1 MYITWYGFREKP
13 FNLTPDPKYIYLS
26 HKHAEAFAHL
36 EFGHTERGGFVLIT
50 GEVGTGKTTLA
61 RYFLSKLDPGTHS
74 AFVLYPA
81 LSAEELLKTILD
93 DLHVTPEGESKK
105 SLVDALHRFLLE
117 TRAAKRNVIVII
129 DEAQDLSPEVLE
141 QVRLISNLETDT
153 EKLIQIVLMGQS
165 ELRELLAR
173 HELRQLAQRVTARYH
188 LSPLTQ
194 AETLAYIR
202 HRLQVAD
209 GEGKV
214 GFDHDALVA
223 VHRLSG
229 GVPRL
234 VNLICDRSLLAGYV
248 HNSRRITA
256 AMVKQA
262 AREVEGETPRGPA
275 RFRHG
280 LVAAGLTLALAALAF
295 ALLPRRAQAPEAD
308 ASPVPSPTALPAPT
322 PTPEPP
328 RSARLDELVRTLP
341 RAASFASAAA
351 RVQAAW
357 GGARLARATLRTQLE
372 QLRAFD
378 LPAVLELA
386 HPSRRDT
393 CFAALLRLDERAAGL
408 AIGSEPEIEVPLGQL
423 DGLWTQ
429 DAVVWWP
436 EDAAASRDAAGTLAA
451 LGFADPSLAAAVA
464 GFQRQASLV
473 ADGQLGPR
481 TRMAL
486 FARSAQDR
494 PRLSRSGERP

>member
-1 MYITWYGFREKP
+1 
-13 FNLTPDPKYIYLS
+13 
-26 HKHAEAFAHL
+26 
-36 EFGHTERGGFVLIT
+36 
-50 GEVGTGKTTLA
+50 
-61 RYFLSKLDPGTHS
+61 
-74 AFVLYPA
+74 
-81 LSAEELLKTILD
+81 
-93 DLHVTPEGESKK
+93 
-105 SLVDALHRFLLE
+105 VDALHRFLLE
-117 TRAAKRNVIVII
+117 TRAANRNVVLII

-165 ELRELLAR
+165 ELRDLLAR

-188 LSPLTQ
+188 LSPLSQ
-194 AETLAYIR
+194 QETLTYIK

-248 HNSRRITA
+248 HNTRRITS
-256 AMVKQA
+256 AMVRQA
-262 AREVEGETPRGPA
+262 AREVEGERPRGPA
-275 RFRHG
+275 RWHHG
-280 LVAAGLTLALAALAF
+280 MVAAGLTLALAVLAF
-295 ALLPRRAQAPEAD
+295 WLLPRGAQAPDVETMP
-308 ASPVPSPTALPAPT
+308 PVVVAT
-322 PTPEPP
+322 PTPVPTPIPP
-328 RSARLDELVRTLP
+328 PPHSARLDELVRTLP
-341 RAASFASAAA
+341 RDGSFASAAA
-351 RVQAAW
+351 RVQAVW
-357 GGARLARATLRTQLE
+357 GATRLARAALRSQLE

-378 LPAVLELA
+378 LPAAVELS

-393 CFAALLRLDERAAGL
+393 CFAALLRLDERAAGV
-408 AIGSEPEIEVPLGQL
+408 AIGSEPEFEVPLSQL

-436 EDAAASRDAAGTLAA
+436 EDSAATLDPARTLSG
-451 LGFADPSLAAAVA
+451 LGFAQPDLAQAVA
-464 GFQRQASLV
+464 SFQQQASLV

-494 PRLSRSGERP
+494 PRLSRGGTSQ